1 MPHFYLVAY
10 DGTDAEAPKRRQEV
24 RAAHVERLR
33 VAAET
38 GAIVAGGQILD
49 DAGKVIGSV
58 CFADFPSRAALD
70 AWVAEDPYTTHKVWQ
85 RVEIKPLRM
94 VLRDRQVSA

>member
-1 MPHFYLVAY
+1 MAHFYLVAY
-10 DGTDAEAPKRRQEV
+10 DWTDPDAPARRQAV
-24 RAAHVERLR
+24 RPAHVERLK

-49 DAGKVIGSV
+49 DADKVIGSV
-58 CFADFPSRAALD
+58 CLADFPDRAALER
-70 AWVAEDPYTTHKVWQ
+70 WVAEDPYTTHKVWQ

-94 VLRDRQVSA
+94 VLRDRQVAP